1 MSYDQSPFRYTPPR
15 FDVWLE
21 RACIATFAVCIIAVI
36 ILMGA
41 RHVSI

>member
-15 FDVWLE
+15 FDMWLE
-21 RACIATFAVCIIAVI
+21 RACIAVFIVCILAII

-41 RHVSI
+41 RQL